1 MIDSRSVM
9 MYDAMYVR
17 DTLCV
22 RCACVVRCAL
32 CAVRCALCV
41 VRWCAVRLR
50 CAQHGVAWCVE
61 WSIQGRG
68 KKIAYH
74 LSRCLH
80 AWLVIK

>member
-9 MYDAMYVR
+9 MYDVMYVR

-41 VRWCAVRLR
+41 CVAHNMVLRGAWSGRFKEEERRL
-50 CAQHGVAWCVE
+50 HTTFHVAFML
-61 WSIQGRG
+61 G
-68 KKIAYH
+68 
-74 LSRCLH
+74 L
-80 AWLVIK
+80 